1 MRCLLCAGPGLITN
15 KCHNQALC
23 WGSQKGIARIH
34 IGEFRGQISGL
45 LELQAF
51 PLGTQLWCSQTGCAA
66 LPQAVPLSGWQP
78 LCTSPLAV
86 DHGGVPAVVEA
97 AAVFPQTPLLLL
109 LSFMPQLIHSLAL
122 ACCCGWVPSLVT
134 HTHSVWQFIS
144 GWVCVCMG
152 ERKQRRALLLE
163 RDVFFSF

>member
-1 MRCLLCAGPGLITN
+1 MSQPGTLLGLSEGDSKDPYWRIPRTDIRTPGVTSLPSGDT
-15 KCHNQALC
+15 ALV
-23 WGSQKGIARIH
+23 
-34 IGEFRGQISGL
+34 
-45 LELQAF
+45 
-51 PLGTQLWCSQTGCAA
+51 
-66 LPQAVPLSGWQP
+66 LPDRLCRPPPVPLSGWQP

-163 RDVFFSF
+163 RHVFFSF